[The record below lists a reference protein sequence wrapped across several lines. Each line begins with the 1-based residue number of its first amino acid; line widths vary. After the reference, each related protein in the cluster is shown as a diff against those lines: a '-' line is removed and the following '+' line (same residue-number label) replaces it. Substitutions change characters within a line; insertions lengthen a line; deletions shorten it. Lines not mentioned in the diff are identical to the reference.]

1 MTQPNT
7 TPELRVAA
15 TATATATVGIV
26 VAGIHHIVV
35 FVGTELAFLGR
46 GGLEALLGTRVRIAD
61 LQRKGFVPDRISME
75 VFDDLITDLT
85 RFEP

>member
-15 TATATATVGIV
+15 AVGIV

-35 FVGTELAFLGR
+35 FVGTELALLGR

-61 LQRKGFVPDRISME
+61 LQRKGLVPDRISME
-75 VFDDLITDLT
+75 VFNDLVTDLT